1 MILNHVIATVHRY
14 RERVR
19 TQAQLARD
27 IQHLREVARMLF
39 EDKPDKTKAVEAV
52 NDIAAKR
59 RARLDADARALLDS
73 ALSGPGGS
81 GSRDHGDL
89 LSALMLVNRAGQF
102 PYTQGL
108 IEPGA
113 STGSAPDTA
122 VRTPTLHGMP
132 PRDRPDIDPVLPL
145 ASALI
150 EGWAQRAATAQR
162 DAGAGAVEAAPMAIE
177 FDEHRDARHRALAC
191 AARRLWAVSLREH
204 FGIAGDGL
212 KLWLVPPGEPAATA
226 RPGQEISDRATD
238 QAEDALLAAVQA
250 RIRLSE
256 PD

>member
-1 MILNHVIATVHRY
+1 MILNHVIEAVDRY

-19 TQAQLARD
+19 AQAQWARD

-59 RARLDADARALLDS
+59 LARMDADARALLDS

-81 GSRDHGDL
+81 SSRDHGEL

-102 PYTQGL
+102 PYTRGL
-108 IEPGA
+108 TEPGA
-113 STGSAPDTA
+113 STDSDPDTA
-122 VRTPTLHGMP
+122 IRTPTLHGMP
-132 PRDRPDIDPVLPL
+132 PRDRPDIDPALPL

-150 EGWAQRAATAQR
+150 EGWARLAATAQR
-162 DAGAGAVEAAPMAIE
+162 DAGAGAVEAAPLAIV
-177 FDEHRDARHRALAC
+177 FDEHHDARHRALAC

-212 KLWLVPPGEPAATA
+212 KLWLVPTGEPGATPA
-226 RPGQEISDRATD
+226 LAPEISDRATD